1 MVLAVVGTMKAGKS
15 TTINA
20 IVGREILPNRN
31 RPMTALPTLIEHK
44 PGQKTPVL
52 RFAKN
57 QPIQDLIERL
67 KEAAHSF
74 QSEELQAKLDG
85 DRHLQDALENLRK
98 TRTIAET
105 YEGEEG
111 IFHFL
116 AWLND
121 LVRLSAA
128 LEVPFPFEAYTGVG
142 DFPRIEVEFF
152 HLRNQ
157 AEMGQGKFTILDT
170 PGFNEADQSQH
181 LLPMMQEQLRKATT
195 VLAVLD
201 YTQLKSDSE
210 KDLRDQLNAIAIQSK
225 GRMFALVN
233 KFDTKKSNSDN
244 AEQTREYVA
253 KKLLADAGIPAE
265 NIFPVSSLRAYLAQ
279 RAKLALADGGI
290 QWQSGQDASWVDDFG
305 EEAMGW
311 KWQQCIADADEVQ
324 EAAGDLWN
332 KSKFD
337 EPLEN
342 VIHFGYRNAALQ
354 AVAAAASVLNIYAQ
368 ELRRYIRGRRQ
379 THQAAPEQLQSLI
392 EEAKEQIDWL
402 RRKHRTTLR
411 ELEEE
416 FAATRDD
423 IGKKIAGAEN
433 NAETKF
439 KELLEKGEINLV
451 DLYRPEI
458 EKIVEMQKWRKF
470 YADSDIRRR
479 IDGWMEELPDDLEKC
494 TVLMNALRKA
504 NSFYDIEEMEQFFKC
519 DREANVFAAFAK
531 DIFFRK
537 VKTRNARI
545 KMYAQL
551 AKHKE
556 KDEMQL
562 VFKDKETATKVLE
575 EISGHA
581 REILDSTEY
590 FVKNK
595 IKDRAEEL
603 EIRLSGVRNEIEER
617 VVSFSEKSKS
627 INLDALVFESPA
639 YVTQK
644 FEFVPEANYDGL
656 IGEKT
661 ETRVIRKEQAGTW
674 GGFKRAID
682 WFDWGWGFDEE
693 EVEEKYP
700 KINIKEM
707 NDHWIEV
714 VASALRELRNQVEND
729 IMQPLNKSCDD
740 FFNQVQS
747 CFEQVQKIMQDGLR
761 DQNVQMQ
768 LLLNIRHE
776 LENLQQQFGTSDEDA
791 ETLDKWASRQSEN
804 HAAASLQ

>member
-98 TRTIAET
+98 TRTMAET

-181 LLPMMQEQLRKATT
+181 LLPMMREQLEKASA

-201 YTQLKSDSE
+201 YTQLKSESE
-210 KDLRDQLNAIAIQSK
+210 KDLRDQLNAIANQSK

-233 KFDTKKSNSDN
+233 KFDAKTSNSDN

-253 KKLLADAGIPAE
+253 KKLLAAAGIPAE
-265 NIFPVSSLRAYLAQ
+265 NIFPVSSLHAYLAQ
-279 RAKLALADGGI
+279 RAQLALTEGGI
-290 QWQSGQDASWVDDFG
+290 QWQPGQPASWIDDFG
-305 EEAMGW
+305 KEAIDKR
-311 KWQQCIADADEVQ
+311 KWQQRITEATEVQ
-324 EAAGDLWN
+324 EAADDLWTE
-332 KSKFD
+332 SKFD

-342 VIHFGYRNAALQ
+342 VIRFGHRRAALL
-354 AVAAAASVLNIYAQ
+354 AVAAAASVLSRNAKDLKQSIK
-368 ELRRYIRGRRQ
+368 GRLQ
-379 THQAAPEQLQSLI
+379 SQQAAPEELRSLI
-392 EEAKEQIDWL
+392 KKTKEQISQIYSMRNDIENQL
-402 RRKHRTTLR
+402 KND
-411 ELEEE
+411 LEDAKQKIEDAMS
-416 FAATRDD
+416 AA
-423 IGKKIAGAEN
+423 KKKAE
-433 NAETKF
+433 
-439 KELLEKGEINLV
+439 GEIDSLMEKRRIKPV
-451 DLYRPEI
+451 EYFSKEI
-458 EKIVEMQKWRKF
+458 RSIVEEQKWYKDNHEKTNER
-470 YADSDIRRR
+470 A
-479 IDGWMEELPDDLEKC
+479 IDDWVERLPKSFEECCFFMEEL
-494 TVLMNALRKA
+494 
-504 NSFYDIEEMEQFFKC
+504 
-519 DREANVFAAFAK
+519 REAHIFDSMAAMEE
-531 DIFFRK
+531 FFDTD
-537 VKTRNARI
+537 KTGLFKREFGWG
-545 KMYAQL
+545 
-551 AKHKE
+551 KE
-556 KDEMQL
+556 KRAQQARENIKKRMSGITIKEGA
-562 VFKDKETATKVLE
+562 VFKSETEAESMLE
-575 EISGHA
+575 EIHKTFNRMLSGINE
-581 REILDSTEY
+581 EIQKKTTDTG
-590 FVKNK
+590 KT
-595 IKDRAEEL
+595 L
-603 EIRLSGVRNEIEER
+603 EDRLSGVRKKMETEIKE
-617 VVSFSEKSKS
+617 FSEHAQS
-627 INLDALVFESPA
+627 IGLESLTFDAPASIRVKKMESVLNINHMDFIDQENKKRSF
-639 YVTQK
+639 YEKQ
-644 FEFVPEANYDGL
+644 DGTFGGAKRL
-656 IGEKT
+656 L
-661 ETRVIRKEQAGTW
+661 
-674 GGFKRAID
+674 GGFFGTRWGYDKRQK
-682 WFDWGWGFDEE
+682 DEPFFRLDITK
-693 EVEEKYP
+693 VKDYWSD
-700 KINIKEM
+700 KIET
-707 NDHWIEV
+707 
-714 VASALRELRNQVEND
+714 ALQELRNQVEEEFV
-729 IMQPLNKSCDD
+729 QPLENSHNDYFSK
-740 FFNQVQS
+740 VQC
-747 CFEQVQKIMQDGLR
+747 CFEQVQQIMQKGLA
-761 DQNVQMQ
+761 DQSYQEQILMD
-768 LLLNIRHE
+768 IRHE